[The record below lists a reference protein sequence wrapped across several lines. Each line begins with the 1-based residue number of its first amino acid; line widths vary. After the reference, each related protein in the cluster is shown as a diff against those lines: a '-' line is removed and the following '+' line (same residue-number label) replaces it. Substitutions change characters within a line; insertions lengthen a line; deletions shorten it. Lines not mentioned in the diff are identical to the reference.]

1 MSIGPTAQLRPST
14 EPQVDQGEVRS
25 GNATAIPLPGSGSTG
40 EQQPPQNAPSVAS
53 VPQDVVKVQLE
64 PPGEIVVYQF
74 VDHQGTVVLQVPPR
88 QLLDLAQ
95 QISQELKRQAAPQA
109 QAGTAGGKSNGR

>member
-1 MSIGPTAQLRPST
+1 M
-14 EPQVDQGEVRS
+14 RS
-25 GNATAIPLPGSGSTG
+25 GQAAAIPLPGSGSTG
-40 EQQPPQNAPSVAS
+40 ENQPPQNNSSVAR

-74 VDHQGTVVLQVPPR
+74 VDQQGTVVLQVPPR

-95 QISQELKRQAAPQA
+95 QISLELKRQVAPQEP
-109 QAGTAGGKSNGR
+109 AGSAGEKSNGR